1 MKRKLTAWITAFA
14 LLCIMPYTSEIV
26 YAEDEDFAG
35 NQDYYDSICLQSHE
49 DSETTALCNRYRKWL
64 TNESKKLSD
73 NVANIKSS
81 IAELQG
87 NIDALQ
93 AEINKNQALI
103 DKLDDQIAKNEA
115 AIQQIQGVIESLQ
128 IEIKET
134 ENDIEVRDDQIK
146 DRMVSEQASIG
157 TNAYAEFIMG
167 ATDLVD
173 MVRIVDGITRI
184 TENDQDEIKALEA
197 DKAKLDQ
204 QKDEQERLK
213 SDQEAAKKENEEN
226 RAVVVEAKEANEKL
240 KGEYLKQEAELI
252 EQKRSAEGAQNAIE
266 GKIASID
273 TADLG
278 FTASSGWIV
287 PVPSAYISAGTWAY
301 PGGGFHPGRDFAA
314 SVGTPIYAPIGGV
327 IVYANN
333 PIPSYNGFLG
343 NWVGYPAGGGNT
355 IHMIGSVNGT
365 TYAISFFHMAQENFL
380 ASTGM
385 AVSQGQQI
393 GAVGH
398 TGNST
403 GPHCHVEVFN
413 LGSMSVES
421 AVAQFSAT
429 ADFAWGCGWRT
440 ESTSCAAKGGSTPCR
455 ERPEKFFG

>member
-1 MKRKLTAWITAFA
+1 MKKKLTALITAFA
-14 LLCIMPYTSEIV
+14 LICIIPYSSV
-26 YAEDEDFAG
+26 VVHAEDFAS
-35 NQDYYDSICLQSHE
+35 NQDYYDSVCRQYNK
-49 DSETTALCNRYRKWL
+49 DSETTALCNRYRDW
-64 TNESKKLSD
+64 LSD
-73 NVANIKSS
+73 EQDALKGQVANINSS
-81 IAELQG
+81 IEKLQG

-93 AEINKNQALI
+93 SEINKNQASI
-103 DKLDDQIAKNEA
+103 DKLDAQIAKNEE
-115 AIQQIQGVIESLQ
+115 AIQQIQGVIENLQ
-128 IEIKET
+128 VEIKET
-134 ENDIEVRDDQIK
+134 ENNIEVRDNQIK

-167 ATDLVD
+167 AKDLVD
-173 MVRIVDGITRI
+173 MVRIVEGITRI
-184 TENDQDEIKALEA
+184 TENDQDEIKALEE

-213 SDQEAAKKENEEN
+213 NDQEIAKKENEEN
-226 RAVVVEAKEANEKL
+226 RAVIVEAKEANEAL
-240 KGEYLKQEAELI
+240 KSEYLKQEAELI
-252 EQKRSAEGAQNAIE
+252 EQKRSAEGASQAIQSQ
-266 GKIASID
+266 IASINS
-273 TADLG
+273 ADLG
-278 FTASSGWIV
+278 FVASSGWIV
-287 PVPSAYISAGTWAY
+287 PVPSADISAGTWAY

-333 PIPSYNGFLG
+333 PIPTYNGFLG

-380 ASTGM
+380 ASPGM
-385 AVSQGQQI
+385 AVTQGQQL

-413 LGSMSVES
+413 LGSMSVET
-421 AVAQFSAT
+421 AVAQFSYS

-440 ESTSCAAKGGSTPCR
+440 ESTSCDAKGATPCR
-455 ERPEKFFG
+455 ERPEKFFA

>member
-1 MKRKLTAWITAFA
+1 MKKKLTALITAFA
-14 LLCIMPYTSEIV
+14 LICMMPYTV
-26 YAEDEDFAG
+26 GVVHAEDFAN
-35 NQDYYDSICLQSHE
+35 NQDYYDSVCRQYNK
-49 DSETTALCNRYRKWL
+49 DSETTALCNRYRSWL
-64 TNESKKLSD
+64 SKQSSALKGQ
-73 NVANIKSS
+73 VANINSS
-81 IAELQG
+81 IEKLQG

-93 AEINKNQALI
+93 REINENQSLI
-103 DKLDDQIAKNEA
+103 DKLDAQIAKNEA
-115 AIQQIQGVIESLQ
+115 AIKEIQGVIKKLQ
-128 IEIKET
+128 LEIKQTEEDIEI
-134 ENDIEVRDDQIK
+134 RDRQIK

-157 TNAYAEFIMG
+157 TNIYVEFIMG
-167 ATDLVD
+167 AKDLVD
-173 MVRIVDGITRI
+173 MVRIVDGIARI

-213 SDQEAAKKENEEN
+213 SDQEAAKKENEES
-226 RAVVVEAKEANEKL
+226 RAVIVKAKEVQEAMKQ
-240 KGEYLKQEAELI
+240 EYLKQEADLI
-252 EQKRSAEGAQNAIE
+252 EQMRSAESAQQAI
-266 GKIASID
+266 KSQIASID
-273 TADLG
+273 MADLG
-278 FTASSGWIV
+278 FTASDGWIV
-287 PVPSAYISAGTWAY
+287 PVPGAYFSAGTWAY

-314 SVGTPIYAPIGGV
+314 PIGTPIYAPIGGV

-333 PIPSYNGFLG
+333 PIPTTNGFLG

-355 IHMIGSVNGT
+355 IHMIGVVNGT

-380 ASTGM
+380 ARPGM
-385 AVSQGQQI
+385 AVSQGQQL

-413 LGSMSVES
+413 LGKMSIET
-421 AVAQFSAT
+421 AVAKFSNG

-440 ESTSCAAKGGSTPCR
+440 ESTSCASRGYTPCR

>member
-1 MKRKLTAWITAFA
+1 MKKRLTAFITVFA
-14 LLCIMPYTSEIV
+14 LLCLIPYSGETV
-26 YAEDEDFAG
+26 RAEGEDFAN
-35 NQDYYDSICLQSHE
+35 NQDYYDSVCRQYNK
-49 DSETTALCNRYRKWL
+49 DSETTAVCNRYRSWL
-64 TNESKKLSD
+64 SEQQKALQGE
-73 NVANIKSS
+73 VANINSS
-81 IAELQG
+81 IEQLQG

-93 AEINKNQALI
+93 SEINKNQASI
-103 DKLDDQIAKNEA
+103 DKLDAQIAKNEA
-115 AIQQIQGVIESLQ
+115 AIQQIQSVIEDLQ

-134 ENDIEVRDDQIK
+134 EADIEVRDDQIK
-146 DRMVSEQASIG
+146 DRMVSEQVSIG

-213 SDQEAAKKENEEN
+213 SDQEAAKKENEAN
-226 RAVVVEAKEANEKL
+226 RAVVVQAKEANEAL
-240 KGEYLKQEAELI
+240 KSEYLKQEAELI
-252 EQKRSAEGAQNAIE
+252 EQKRSAQGAEQAI
-266 GKIASID
+266 KSQIASID

-278 FTASSGWIV
+278 FVASSGWII
-287 PVPSAYISAGTWAY
+287 PVPDAYISAGTWAY

-314 SVGTPIYAPIGGV
+314 PVGTPIYAPIGGV

-333 PIPSYNGFLG
+333 PIPTYNGFLG

-380 ASTGM
+380 ASPGM
-385 AVSQGQQI
+385 AVSQGQQL

-413 LGSMSVES
+413 LGSMSVET
-421 AVAQFSAT
+421 AVAQFSYG

-440 ESTSCAAKGGSTPCR
+440 ESTSCAAKGTTPCR